1 MASPDTDQ
9 TASNVEEGAG
19 MGNGHAHGGP
29 ALPHSAHAGHA
40 GHAGHASHAVHT
52 PMSIAQVSDSATGQP
67 VPADGVAV
75 VDTDPTETTEWLDS
89 LRYVINS
96 RGPDRAAYLLHA
108 IEQEAYRLGVPIPFS
123 TTTPYINTIPAEEQ
137 PPFPGNREIERRIK
151 SIIRWNAMAM
161 VVRANREDK
170 SIGGHISTF
179 ASSATLVEVAMN
191 HFIRGRGKDFS
202 GDQVYFQGH
211 ASPGIYSRAFLEGR
225 LTEKH
230 LENFRRELSDG
241 GGLSSY
247 PHPWLMPEFWEFP
260 TVSMGLGPLMAI
272 YQARFNKYLQD
283 RGIKDTSNQHVWCFI
298 GDGECDEPET
308 LGAISLAA
316 REKLDNLVF
325 VINCNLQRLDGPVRG
340 NGKIIQELEGVFRGA
355 GWNVI
360 KVIWGDEW
368 DALLAKDEKGK
379 LVKRMDEVVDGQY
392 QKYVVMPGGYIRE
405 HFFGADPELAEMV
418 THLSDEKLKKLR
430 RGGHDPEKVYAAY
443 DAAMKCHGKPT
454 VVIAKTIK
462 GYGLGEVGEGRNVTH
477 QQKKLNEE
485 ELRAFR
491 TRFGIPISDDEVAKA
506 PFYRPADDS
515 PEIRYLRERRE
526 ALGGAV
532 PSRPKK
538 SPLLKTPALS
548 EYMGFIEKSAG
559 REVSTTT
566 GVVTLMASL
575 LKDKTIGKY
584 IVPIVPDES
593 RTFGMDPLFK
603 QCGIYAHGGQLYEPV
618 DSDQLLYYR
627 EAKDGQILEEGITE
641 AGSISSFIAA
651 GTSYASHGVPMIP
664 IFIYYS
670 MFGFQRIG
678 DEIWAACDCRAR
690 GFLLG
695 GTAGRTTLAGEG
707 LQHQD
712 GNSQLFAIAYPTVKV
727 YDPAFV
733 YEATAIMLDGM
744 DRMYAKGEDWIYYI
758 TVYNENYVMPPMP
771 PDCVEGILKG
781 MYRLRE
787 VTASA
792 SSLPPLPHVNLLG
805 SGAILREVIR
815 AAELLAE
822 HWGIASTVWSVT
834 SWKELR
840 REAQECRRWNML
852 HPEATPRR
860 SYLETVVADADGL
873 FVAASDHVR
882 AVPEQLDPWI
892 PGGLFA
898 MGTDGFGRSDTRGP
912 LRRHFEV
919 DAECIAVGTLSRLS
933 ATGAIAPHVV
943 AEAIRRLGIDPDKLD
958 AASA

>member
-1 MASPDTDQ
+1 MASPKIDQSSGSDTID
-9 TASNVEEGAG
+9 AAGGGLPGGA
-19 MGNGHAHGGP
+19 
-29 ALPHSAHAGHA
+29 
-40 GHAGHASHAVHT
+40 HT
-52 PMSIAQVSDSATGQP
+52 PMAIGQMGAHATGQP
-67 VPADGVAV
+67 EPVDGVAA
-75 VDTDPTETTEWLDS
+75 VDADPTETREWLDS

-96 RGPDRAAYLLHA
+96 RGGDRAAYLLHA

-123 TTTPYINTIPAEEQ
+123 ATTPYINTIPADRQ
-137 PPFPGNREIERRIK
+137 PPYPGNREIERRIK

-191 HFIRGRGKDFS
+191 HFIRGRGTDSS

-230 LENFRRELSDG
+230 LENFRRELAPE

-260 TVSMGLGPLMAI
+260 TVSMGLGPIMAI

-283 RGIKDTSNQHVWCFI
+283 RGIKDTSRQHVWCFI
-298 GDGECDEPET
+298 GDGETDEPET

-355 GWNVI
+355 GWNVV
-360 KVIWGDEW
+360 KVIWGEDW
-368 DALLAKDEKGK
+368 DPLLDKDEEGL
-379 LVKRMDEVVDGQY
+379 LVKRMNEVVDGQY

-405 HFFGADPELAEMV
+405 HFFGADPKLLEMV
-418 THLSDEKLKKLR
+418 AHLSDEKLKKLK

-443 DAAMKCHGKPT
+443 AAAMKCHGKPT
-454 VVIAKTIK
+454 VILAKTIK

-477 QQKKLNEE
+477 QQKKLNED

-491 TRFGIPISDDEVAKA
+491 SRFGIPISDDEVSKA
-506 PFYRPADDS
+506 PFYRPPEDS
-515 PEIRYLRERRE
+515 EEIRYLRERRE
-526 ALGGAV
+526 ALGGSV
-532 PSRPKK
+532 PSRPREA
-538 SPLLKTPALS
+538 PRLQTPALAD
-548 EYMGFIEKSAG
+548 YLPFIEKSAG

-575 LKDKTIGKY
+575 LKDKSVGRY

-603 QCGIYAHGGQLYEPV
+603 QCGIYAHTGQLYEPV

-641 AGSISSFIAA
+641 AGSMSSFIAA
-651 GTSYASHGVPMIP
+651 GTAYASHGVPMIP
-664 IFIYYS
+664 MFIYYS

-678 DEIWAACDCRAR
+678 DLIWAACDCRAK

-712 GNSQLFAIAYPTVKV
+712 GHSHLFAMAYPTVRA

-733 YEATAIMLDGM
+733 YETTVIMLDGM

-758 TVYNENYVMPPMP
+758 TVYNENYEMPAMP
-771 PDCVEGILKG
+771 AGCEEGILKG
-781 MYRLRE
+781 LYRLQDVPAKGRP
-787 VTASA
+787 VAKK
-792 SSLPPLPHVNLLG
+792 LPRVNLLG

-815 AAELLAE
+815 AAGLLAE
-822 HWGIASTVWSVT
+822 HWGVASTVWSVT

-852 HPEATPRR
+852 HPEAEPRV
-860 SYLETVVADADGL
+860 SYLEKTLAGTDGVFL
-873 FVAASDHVR
+873 AASDHVR

-919 DAECIAVGTLSRLS
+919 DAESIAIGTLSRL
-933 ATGAIAPHVV
+933 AAAGAVGTHVV
-943 AEAIRRLGIDPDKLD
+943 AEAIRTLGVDPEKID
-958 AASA
+958 AALA

>member
-1 MASPDTDQ
+1 MATPDIDHTGSQVADLAARGG
-9 TASNVEEGAG
+9 TSNGAG
-19 MGNGHAHGGP
+19 HPGG
-29 ALPHSAHAGHA
+29 AHA
-40 GHAGHASHAVHT
+40 
-52 PMSIAQVSDSATGQP
+52 PMSIGQVSDSTTGQP
-67 VPADGVAV
+67 ELVDGVSS
-75 VDTDPTETTEWLDS
+75 VDADPTETREWLDS

-96 RGPDRAAYLLHA
+96 RGGDRAAYLLHA

-123 TTTPYINTIPAEEQ
+123 ATTPYINTIPLDKQ

-179 ASSATLVEVAMN
+179 ASSATLVDVAMN
-191 HFIRGRGKDFS
+191 HFIRGRGDDFS

-211 ASPGIYSRAFLEGR
+211 ASPGIYARAFLEGR
-225 LTEKH
+225 ISEQQLV
-230 LENFRRELSDG
+230 NFRRELAPG

-247 PHPWLMPEFWEFP
+247 PHPWLMPGFWEFP

-283 RGIKDTSNQHVWCFI
+283 RGIKDTSKQHVWCFI
-298 GDGECDEPET
+298 GDGETDEPET

-340 NGKIIQELEGVFRGA
+340 NGKIIQELEGCFRGA

-368 DALLAKDEKGK
+368 DPLLAKDDKGL
-379 LVKRMDEVVDGQY
+379 LVKRMNEVVDGQY
-392 QKYVVMPGGYIRE
+392 QKYVVMPGNYIRE
-405 HFFGADPELAEMV
+405 HFFGADPQLLEMV
-418 THLSDEKLKKLR
+418 AHLSDEKLKKLR

-443 DAAMKCHGKPT
+443 AAAMKCHGKPT
-454 VVIAKTIK
+454 VIIAKTIK

-477 QQKKLNEE
+477 QQKKLNED

-491 TRFGIPISDDEVAKA
+491 SRFGIPISDDEVAKA
-506 PFYRPADDS
+506 PFYRPPEDS
-515 PEIRYLRERRE
+515 EEMRYLRERRE
-526 ALGGAV
+526 ALGGYV
-532 PSRPKK
+532 PSRPLEAPK
-538 SPLLKTPALS
+538 LKTPTLD
-548 EYMGFIEKSAG
+548 EYRPFIEKSAG

-575 LKDKTIGKY
+575 LKDKNVGKY

-603 QCGIYAHGGQLYEPV
+603 QCGIYAHTGQLYEPV

-641 AGSISSFIAA
+641 AGSMSSFVAA
-651 GTSYASHGVPMIP
+651 GTAYASHGVPMIP
-664 IFIYYS
+664 MFIYYS

-678 DEIWAACDCRAR
+678 DLIWAACDCRAK

-712 GNSQLFAIAYPTVKV
+712 GHSHLFAMAYPTVKA

-733 YEATAIMLDGM
+733 YESTVIMLDGM
-744 DRMYAKGEDWIYYI
+744 ERMYAKGEDWIYYI
-758 TVYNENYVMPPMP
+758 TVYNENYEMPPMP
-771 PDCVEGILKG
+771 AGCEEGILKG
-781 MYRLRE
+781 VYKLRD
-787 VTASA
+787 VPAKA
-792 SSLPPLPHVNLLG
+792 APAGPLPHVHLLG
-805 SGAILREVIR
+805 SGTILREVLR
-815 AAELLAE
+815 AADLLAE
-822 HWGIASTVWSVT
+822 HWGVASTVWSVT

-852 HPEATPRR
+852 HPEAPPKQ
-860 SYLETVVADADGL
+860 SYLEQTFASAEGV

-882 AVPEQLDPWI
+882 AVPEQLDPWM
-892 PGGLFA
+892 PGGLFVL
-898 MGTDGFGRSDTRGP
+898 GTDGFGRSETRGP

-919 DAECIAVGTLSRLS
+919 DAECIAIGTLSRL
-933 ATGAIAPHVV
+933 AAAGAIGGHVV
-943 AEAIRRLGIDPDKLD
+943 AEAIRRLGVDPDKID